1 MALKIAVCDD
11 DQTML
16 SVISSQLK
24 EIYAEKGIQ
33 TNIELFSEGNSL
45 LKRHKKV
52 FFQVVFLDISMP
64 DMDGFQAAA
73 ELKAWNRE
81 IVIIFV
87 TSKEELVYESF
98 DYQPFHFIRKEN
110 NESLKAQL
118 AHVVEKLEEYKKSS
132 GRISV
137 TLPYGTATEID
148 VDKIVV
154 VQSEKNYL
162 EYEIAGEE
170 TLRIRESL
178 NAAEEKLRG
187 YDFIRISSR
196 TMVNLKYVSR
206 IREKEGAVILKDGYS
221 YSLSRNY
228 KKIVVSAYMKYLR
241 SKK

>member
-16 SVISSQLK
+16 SIISSYLK
-24 EIYAEKGIQ
+24 EILEEKGIQ
-33 TNIELFSEGNSL
+33 ANIELFSEGESL
-45 LKRHKKV
+45 LECHKKAS
-52 FFQVVFLDISMP
+52 FQVVFLDISMP
-64 DMDGFQAAA
+64 DIDGFQAAA
-73 ELKAWNRE
+73 KLKAYNRE
-81 IVIIFV
+81 SAIIFV
-87 TSKEELVYESF
+87 TSKEEMVYESF

-110 NESLKAQL
+110 SEGLKAQL
-118 AHVVEKLEEYKKSS
+118 LHVMEKLEEYKKSS
-132 GRISV
+132 GKISIM
-137 TLPYGTATEID
+137 LPYGTTQEID
-148 VDKIVV
+148 VNRIVV

-162 EYEIAGEE
+162 EYELSGKES
-170 TLRIRESL
+170 LRVRESL
-178 NAAEEKLRG
+178 NAAEEKLKG

-196 TMVNLKYVSR
+196 TLVNLSYVGR

>member
-11 DQTML
+11 DQAML
-16 SVISSQLK
+16 SVISSLLD
-24 EIYAEKGIQ
+24 EIFVDKGIQ
-33 TNIELFSEGNSL
+33 ADIEIFSEGKSL
-45 LKRHKKV
+45 LKRHKKTP
-52 FFQVVFLDISMP
+52 FQVVFLDIFMP
-64 DMDGFQAAA
+64 DIDGFQAAA
-73 ELKAWNRE
+73 ELKSWNRE

-118 AHVVEKLEEYKKSS
+118 LHVVEKLEEYKKSS
-132 GRISV
+132 GRISI
-137 TLPYGTATEID
+137 TLPYGTAMEIE

-162 EYEIAGEE
+162 EYEMAGED
-170 TLRIRESL
+170 TLRVRESL

-228 KKIVVSAYMKYLR
+228 KKSVVSAYMRYLR

>member
-11 DQTML
+11 DQVML
-16 SVISSQLK
+16 SVISSLLDK
-24 EIYAEKGIQ
+24 IFVDKGIQ
-33 TNIELFSEGNSL
+33 ANIELFSEGKGL
-45 LKRHKKV
+45 LERHKKMP
-52 FFQVVFLDISMP
+52 FQVVFLDISMP
-64 DMDGFQAAA
+64 DTDGFQVAS
-73 ELKAWNRE
+73 ELKTRNRE

-98 DYQPFHFIRKEN
+98 DYQPFHFIRKDN

-118 AHVVEKLEEYKKSS
+118 LHVVEKLEEYKKSS
-132 GRISV
+132 GKISII
-137 TLPYGTATEID
+137 LPYGTLEEID
-148 VDKIVV
+148 VNKIIV

-162 EYEIAGEE
+162 EYELEGEE
-170 TLRIRESL
+170 TLRVRDSL
-178 NAAEEKLRG
+178 NAAEEKLKG

-196 TMVNLKYVSR
+196 TLVNLSYVGR

-228 KKIVVSAYMKYLR
+228 KKSVVSAYMRYLR

>member
-1 MALKIAVCDD
+1 MALKMAVCDD

-16 SVISSQLK
+16 SVISSQLN
-24 EIYAEKGIQ
+24 EIFVEKGIQ
-33 TNIELFSEGNSL
+33 ANIELFSEGKSL
-45 LKRHKKV
+45 LECHKKAP
-52 FFQVVFLDISMP
+52 FQVVFLDISMP
-64 DMDGFQAAA
+64 DIDGFQAAA
-73 ELKAWNRE
+73 ELKTCNRE

-98 DYQPFHFIRKEN
+98 DYQPFHFIRKQNSEC
-110 NESLKAQL
+110 LKAQL
-118 AHVVEKLEEYKKSS
+118 LHVVEKLEEYKKSF
-132 GRISV
+132 GKISII
-137 TLPYGTATEID
+137 LPYGTVQEIE
-148 VDKIVV
+148 VSKIVV

-162 EYEIAGEE
+162 EYELAGEE
-170 TLRIRESL
+170 SLRVRESL
-178 NAAEEKLRG
+178 NAAEEKLKG

-196 TMVNLKYVSR
+196 TLVNLSYVGR

>member
-11 DQTML
+11 DKTML
-16 SVISSQLK
+16 SVISSQLN
-24 EIYAEKGIQ
+24 EIFVEKGIQ
-33 TNIELFSEGNSL
+33 ANIELFSEGKSL
-45 LKRHKKV
+45 LECHKKAP
-52 FFQVVFLDISMP
+52 FQVVFLDISMP
-64 DMDGFQAAA
+64 DIDGFQAAA
-73 ELKAWNRE
+73 ELKACNRE

-110 NESLKAQL
+110 SKCLKAQL
-118 AHVVEKLEEYKKSS
+118 LHVVEKLEEYKKSS
-132 GRISV
+132 GKISII
-137 TLPYGTATEID
+137 LPYGTVQEIE
-148 VDKIVV
+148 VNKIVV

-162 EYEIAGEE
+162 EYELAGEE
-170 TLRIRESL
+170 SLRVRESL
-178 NAAEEKLRG
+178 NAAEEKLKG

-196 TMVNLKYVSR
+196 TLVNLSYVGR